1 MKLDGLRPS
10 KGAKKPRKRVGC
22 GSGSGHGGTSC
33 KGHKGQKARS
43 GAKSRAWFEGGQTPL
58 QRRLPKKGFNNPVKA
73 AWQTVNVGDL
83 ERTSLPEKITPTVLK
98 EAGLIRRLSDPVK
111 ILGGGALTRSLE
123 VEANAFSKSAE
134 EKIAA
139 AGGKAGRV

>member
-1 MKLDGLRPS
+1 MKLDELKPS

-22 GSGSGHGGTSC
+22 GPGSGHGKTC
-33 KGHKGQKARS
+33 CRGHKGQNSRS
-43 GAKSRAWFEGGQTPL
+43 GAKSRSWFEGGQMPL
-58 QRRLPKKGFNNPVKA
+58 QRRFPKKGFNNPLKA

-83 ERTSLPEKITPTVLK
+83 ERTSLPEKITPAVLK
-98 EAGLIRRLSDPVK
+98 EAGLIGRLSDPVK
-111 ILGGGALTRSLE
+111 ILGDGTLSRALE